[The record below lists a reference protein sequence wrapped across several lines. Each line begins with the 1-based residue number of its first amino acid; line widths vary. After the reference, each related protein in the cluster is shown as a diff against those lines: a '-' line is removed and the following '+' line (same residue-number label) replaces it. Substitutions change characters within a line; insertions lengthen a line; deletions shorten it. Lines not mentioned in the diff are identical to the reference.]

1 MVFSWVRKGL
11 RTGVLTT
18 RYPAVHE
25 QMSEGFRGKPVL
37 DANRCLS
44 EQGCTACVQV
54 CLPAALEL
62 KQGVQGRGAV
72 HKPVEGATQLTLDY
86 GRCIMCG
93 LCVHACPT
101 DALQMTADYEL
112 AARQREDLQIVSVLE
127 VSTEDGGAQDGGAR
141 FISPPREGEG

>member
-1 MVFSWVRKGL
+1 MVFSWVSKGL

-25 QMSEGFRGKPVL
+25 QLSEGFRGKPVL
-37 DANRCLS
+37 DVNRCLS

-62 KQGVQGRGAV
+62 KQGVQSRGAV
-72 HKPVEGATQLTLDY
+72 HKPVEGAMQLTLDY
-86 GRCIMCG
+86 ARCIMCG
-93 LCVHACPT
+93 LCVSACPVG
-101 DALQMTADYEL
+101 ALQMTTDYEL
-112 AARQREDLQIVSVLE
+112 AARQREDLQIVNVFE
-127 VSTEDGGAQDGGAR
+127 ASTEDGGAR